1 MQPFSARSWSVNVV
15 SDPWADQ
22 PEKVVDI
29 KVMAF
34 PLNILELPK
43 GFFDSYY

>member
-1 MQPFSARSWSVNVV
+1 M

-43 GFFDSYY
+43 GFSILITSHVLKYCCVER